1 MDRHARQTRP
11 LAQPSTSPS
20 ARIPAGAT
28 SIPDRWPPSA
38 VGTPMIAMGESM
50 ARMVPHHRA
59 MRIADF
65 ALERYFARVGV
76 RLRPPAVRVGRRG
89 LHDVQAADP
98 RRQGHTRALEGP
110 QARLHRIGGPPTAAP
125 EIAATYE
132 TIEPDEVLTFA
143 GAEEAIFCLMN
154 VLVGPGDH
162 IIATWPGYQSL
173 YEVARATGAEI
184 TLHGLHELD
193 GWAVDIERLRSEVRP
208 TTRVIVVNTPHNP
221 TGMMLDRTTY
231 DGLLEIAEEGGI
243 RLFMDEVYRGLEF
256 DETDRL
262 AAGADALPTGIS
274 LGVMSKAYALA
285 GLRIGWIATHDRDL
299 LARLAAFKDYTTI
312 CSSGPSEILA
322 IIALRARD
330 RVLERSRGD
339 HRREPRARRRVLRGL
354 SRPLHLDP
362 PERRVGRV
370 PAADRA
376 GRVDR
381 RLGGRPG
388 QGRGRPAG
396 AGLDLRLCRNHFR
409 LGFGRT
415 DLPKALA
422 KLEAFA
428 AKTLR

>member
-1 MDRHARQTRP
+1 
-11 LAQPSTSPS
+11 
-20 ARIPAGAT
+20 
-28 SIPDRWPPSA
+28 
-38 VGTPMIAMGESM
+38 MIAMGEST

-65 ALERYFARVGV
+65 ALERYFAEWEFASEH
-76 RLRPPAVRVGRRG
+76 LLCAS
-89 LHDVQAADP
+89 DVEAYTMSKLLTLADKD
-98 RRQGHTRALEGP
+98 TRALWKGLKLGYTESAGHP
-110 QARLHRIGGPPTAAP
+110 LLRK

-162 IIATWPGYQSL
+162 VIATWPGYQSL

-184 TLHGLHELD
+184 TLHGLHESD

-274 LGVMSKAYALA
+274 LGVMSKAYALP

-330 RVLERSRGD
+330 RVLERSRAIIAANLEHVDGFFED
-339 HRREPRARRRVLRGL
+339 YLDRFTWIRPSGGSVGFPRLT
-354 SRPLHLDP
+354 
-362 PERRVGRV
+362 V
-370 PAADRA
+370 PGVSIDDWAADLAKAEGVLLVPGSIFGYA
-376 GRVDR
+376 G
-381 RLGGRPG
+381 
-388 QGRGRPAG
+388 
-396 AGLDLRLCRNHFR
+396 NHFR